1 MCQLV
6 TWCLCVLVTF
16 KNMRITTGQYKGRVL
31 KMPNGIRPTQDKVR
45 KALFDILGDIEGLS
59 FLELFAGSGA
69 VGFEAISRGVS
80 DLTMVEYNRD
90 CLRAIQKNIESLEA
104 RACSVY
110 PQEAEKAIKSLHKE
124 KRKFDI
130 IFLDPPYYKGIA
142 PRSRNEVAG
151 YSGLMGDSKRE
162 PLTKKTLQ
170 TLEAYDILAPN
181 GFIVVQHFKKD
192 TLLEKIGNLAIF
204 RQAKYGDTVLSFY
217 RKRHL

>member
-1 MCQLV
+1 
-6 TWCLCVLVTF
+6 
-16 KNMRITTGQYKGRVL
+16 MRITTGQYKGRVL

-130 IFLDPPYYKGIA
+130 IFLDPPYYLGLT
-142 PRSRNEVAG
+142 PRLR
-151 YSGLMGDSKRE
+151 SGSMVSAAE
-162 PLTKKTLQ
+162 PLSKKTLQ

-204 RQAKYGDTVLSFY
+204 RQAKYGDTKLSFY
-217 RKRHL
+217 RKVNPKSQ